1 MRARERFSPRD
12 WGRIPEAGAELPRR
26 TAPPAC
32 CGAYVAHLRRKA
44 GGFSLVVRTL
54 STWVSH
60 YWSHCNPAIRI
71 NCDLD
76 QSMPT
81 KRKSERYWN
90 LYISGLNSSGHRRH
104 RLAGCNLAAQL
115 VEKRADVREGSLAG
129 GLGLPIIGRLLGHA
143 QAATTARYA
152 HLDNDPLR
160 RASEAIAGRISA
172 AMDSNGRRSV

>member
-115 VEKRADVREGSLAG
+115 VEKRADVREGSNASIPRCPRHG
-129 GLGLPIIGRLLGHA
+129 CFTPDNGHSSDGSARQKWAINTRHPYCDAQWRGTAIIA
-143 QAATTARYA
+143 KVATHTT
-152 HLDNDPLR
+152 
-160 RASEAIAGRISA
+160 
-172 AMDSNGRRSV
+172 